1 MRTGGLEDVCSISL
15 KNMDP
20 TNSYDMFNEILRD
33 SGWGPLVSFTLHI
46 HMKFSWRERERERDK
61 TER

>member
-33 SGWGPLVSFTLHI
+33 SGLGAPSQFYFTHS
-46 HMKFSWRERERERDK
+46 HEV
-61 TER
+61 